1 LDPAGPLF
9 EGYDT
14 SVRLDKSDANYVD
27 VIHSNGEAIYVGGF
41 GIAEPIGHVDFY
53 PNGGR
58 AQRGCSNIVIGGL
71 YDFIYCKNFFLRTC
85 IAIKNSAIS
94 RNTLLVIKKMSIL
107 LEKH

>member
-1 LDPAGPLF
+1 LAPGLDPAGPLF

-14 SVRLDKSDANYVD
+14 SVRLDKSDADYVD

-41 GIAEPIGHVDFY
+41 GIAEAIGHVDFY

-71 YDFIYCKNFFLRTC
+71 YDFIYCKFLATF
-85 IAIKNSAIS
+85 
-94 RNTLLVIKKMSIL
+94 
-107 LEKH
+107 LEF

>member
-1 LDPAGPLF
+1 MDPAGPLF

-41 GIAEPIGHVDFY
+41 GIAEPIGHVYFY

-71 YDFIYCKNFFLRTC
+71 YDFIYCKNFTT
-85 IAIKNSAIS
+85 KTTS
-94 RNTLLVIKKMSIL
+94 TLTITPTECVTDLD
-107 LEKH
+107 